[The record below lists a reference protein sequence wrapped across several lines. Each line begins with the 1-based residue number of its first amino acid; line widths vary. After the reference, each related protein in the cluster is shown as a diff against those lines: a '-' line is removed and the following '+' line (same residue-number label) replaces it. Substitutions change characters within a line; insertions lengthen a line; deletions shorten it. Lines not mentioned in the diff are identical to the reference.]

1 MKFEQAFFE
10 AAFGTGKQLPA
21 SEVPE
26 VAFSG
31 RSNVGKSSLL
41 NRLFNR
47 KSLARVSATPGKTVT
62 VNFYRVGEARLVDL
76 PGYGYAK
83 RPQAERRRWSE
94 LMETYFSG
102 TRDIRLVVQ
111 LIDMRHPPTAD
122 DMQMLEFLGHMGIP
136 FVIALTKS
144 DKLNKTERIH
154 RLEGFRKKLSFLDP
168 TAVTLPFSSV
178 KGEGVEEL
186 KCLIES
192 HVAEKRQE

>member
-1 MKFEQAFFE
+1 MKFEQAVFE
-10 AAFGTGKQLPA
+10 AAFGTGKQLPPSA
-21 SEVPE
+21 VPE

-41 NRLFNR
+41 NKLFNR
-47 KSLARVSATPGKTVT
+47 KSLARVSATPGKTIT
-62 VNFYRVGEARLVDL
+62 VNFYRVGEARMVDL

-83 RPQAERRRWSE
+83 RSQAERRRWSE

-111 LIDMRHPPTAD
+111 LIDMRHPPTED
-122 DMQMLEFLGHMGIP
+122 DFQMLEFLRHMEIP

-144 DKLNKTERIH
+144 DKLNKTERAR
-154 RLEGFRKKLSFLDP
+154 RLEGFREELAFLDP
-168 TAVTLPFSSV
+168 PPVSVPFSSA

-186 KCLIES
+186 KRLIEAELVGES
-192 HVAEKRQE
+192 HG